1 MKVSFAIIGNNWG
14 NKVFSILDNSNYN
27 VTKISIRSPKRYK
40 NYNEYLSQLKKQLN
54 LIKKR
59 HNIIWVA
66 ISPNKKNQFNVVK
79 ECLKKK
85 FNLILEKPWM
95 VSNKKTEILK
105 KIQKKNKT
113 LVGFNY
119 EYIYLDFFKK
129 NKKYFDKEVKKVIL
143 NFHVI
148 NKKLEK
154 NHFLELGTHLV
165 AIKKYYF
172 PNLNN
177 YKISTGNKKNFRNIF
192 IKMNKRDL
200 NYNFT
205 YNKEKIVQKFIKD
218 YIQHLKKK
226 KKFKFDFNFAEI
238 N

>member
-154 NHFLELGTHLV
+154 KF
-165 AIKKYYF
+165 
-172 PNLNN
+172 
-177 YKISTGNKKNFRNIF
+177 GNKTTIKN
-192 IKMNKRDL
+192 
-200 NYNFT
+200 
-205 YNKEKIVQKFIKD
+205 
-218 YIQHLKKK
+218 
-226 KKFKFDFNFAEI
+226 
-238 N
+238 